1 MSRMWKITGLLIA
14 ALLLAAGAADRP
26 ASAQGWKVRKAFIER
41 FLYQPAPDFMLS
53 NVNGEIVKLADLRGK
68 LVLLNFWFT
77 GCPPCRKEIPALS
90 TLYQMHRRKGLLVM
104 GINLDEIFVPQFEGR
119 ELKKFIQETP
129 IKYPILIG
137 DAKVFEDYGRVP
149 AQPTSFLIDTEGKIV
164 RIFWGAFPGQD
175 FEEAIR
181 HHLNDRPAPGR

>member
-1 MSRMWKITGLLIA
+1 MSRNWKISGLLIA
-14 ALLLAAGAADRP
+14 ALLLASGVADRP
-26 ASAQGWKVRKAFIER
+26 ASAQGRKVRKAFFER
-41 FLYQPAPDFMLS
+41 FLHQPAPDFMLS
-53 NVNGEIVKLADLRGK
+53 NLDGEMVKLADQRGK

-104 GINLDEIFVPQFEGR
+104 GINLDEIYVPQFEGR
-119 ELKKFIQETP
+119 ELKKFMQETP
-129 IKYPILIG
+129 IKYPMLIG

-164 RIFWGAFPGQD
+164 RIFWGAFTGRD
-175 FEEAIR
+175 FDEAIR
-181 HHLNDRPAPGR
+181 DHLSARPAPGR